1 MSPEKNNRFIKPPSK
16 SSSSLF
22 ILDLAL
28 IVNKKLNPDIGVP
41 DSNHPDAENPGF
53 EIIRN
58 YSALVPGNHTVEVR
72 LHNQTD

>member
-1 MSPEKNNRFIKPPSK
+1 
-16 SSSSLF
+16 
-22 ILDLAL
+22 L

-53 EIIRN
+53 AIIRN